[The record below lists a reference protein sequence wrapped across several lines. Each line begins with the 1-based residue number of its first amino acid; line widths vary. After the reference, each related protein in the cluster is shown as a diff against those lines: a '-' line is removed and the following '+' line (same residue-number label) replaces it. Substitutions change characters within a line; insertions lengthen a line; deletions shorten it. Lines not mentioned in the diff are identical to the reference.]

1 MPMLRN
7 RILGILENV
16 RPDVDFE
23 AAETLISDEILDS
36 FDILSFLASLTQELQ
51 IEIDVRDIT
60 AEKFDSLEKIVSL
73 IQQYKKEV

>member
-7 RILGILENV
+7 KILGILENA

-23 AAETLISDEILDS
+23 STENLISDEILDS

>member
-1 MPMLRN
+1 MLRN

>member
-7 RILGILENV
+7 KILGILENV

-23 AAETLISDEILDS
+23 STENLISDEILDS

-73 IQQYKKEV
+73 IQQYKKEM

>member
-7 RILGILENV
+7 KILGILENV

-23 AAETLISDEILDS
+23 STENLISDEILDS